1 MLPTTFSQS
10 LPKSPVVSVP
20 LSIAILSLI
29 ISVAAALV
37 APEEA
42 SFPVLTHRN
51 LVRSQVL
58 LYHELPVSQC

>member
-29 ISVAAALV
+29 ISVATALV
-37 APEEA
+37 AHAEV
-42 SFPVLTHRN
+42 SFPVLAYRH
-51 LVRSQVL
+51 LVRSNIL
-58 LYHELPVSQC
+58 FDHELPVSQG